1 MNEMKRNSKLD
12 PSPSGTLFGRI
23 DRLRVRMG
31 ASRGQF
37 ATFSL
42 LLAVAGILMARPA
55 GMLLWHRLR
64 IITGMPRMAVA
75 NQDPVQVARAES
87 IPDRLD
93 PGRPIILDQMLVRD
107 PFMAPLP
114 ESDQSSENLL
124 AVNRE
129 RSDEPVVIDLDA
141 ASDRLIRAVSM
152 IRLSGTA
159 KGLGTAL
166 LDGAVRSVGDSV
178 ESGSLVF
185 TLREVRS
192 GSVLLESNEAVGQPG
207 VLVLLDRSGARLI
220 DSD

>member
-1 MNEMKRNSKLD
+1 MNETKRNSTLD
-12 PSPSGTLFGRI
+12 SSPSRTLFGRI

-114 ESDQSSENLL
+114 ESDQSSANLP
-124 AVNRE
+124 AVTRE

-141 ASDRLIRAVSM
+141 ASDRVIRAVSM

-166 LDGAVRSVGDSV
+166 LDGAVRSIGDSV

-207 VLVLLDRSGARLI
+207 VVVLLDRSGARLI

>member
-1 MNEMKRNSKLD
+1 MNEMKRNSTLD

-124 AVNRE
+124 VVNRE